1 MAEPPFMRV
10 EEAAAELGVSGSYAC
25 KIVQKLNAELR
36 AKGYLTV
43 SGRINRKYF
52 MAKLCCS
59 GAERKDS

>member
-1 MAEPPFMRV
+1 MAEPLFMRV
-10 EEAAAELGVSGSYAC
+10 EEAAAQSGVYAC

-43 SGRINRKYF
+43 SGRINRKCF
-52 MAKLCCS
+52 MAQLCCS